1 MHDKTESTRVDLEV
15 HLCFIEHSL
24 PETGGVGV
32 SASHSTDDHEGE
44 EGK

>member
-1 MHDKTESTRVDLEV
+1 MYDNIECTRVDLEV

-32 SASHSTDDHEGE
+32 SASHGGDDHDS
-44 EGK
+44 